1 MLGMMVVMT
10 MTVTVSMAVTLNM
23 IIIGGRMRV
32 KSFLHI
38 QHVEVGY
45 VIMTKIFM
53 VHLHQLHFTKTQAQE
68 QALKT
73 LEIQAVLLTVTPE
86 QLLDV
91 VELLLL

>member
-1 MLGMMVVMT
+1 M
-10 MTVTVSMAVTLNM
+10 
-23 IIIGGRMRV
+23 

-45 VIMTKIFM
+45 VVVTEVF
-53 VHLHQLHFTKTQAQE
+53 VLHLHQLHFTQAQAQE